1 MRRRAWVFAGIA
13 VAIAALFVRLGLWQL
28 DRLTWRRA
36 VNARVTARLA
46 EPAVDPFA
54 LPRGDTAALRY
65 RQVRVAGRF
74 DWDHELLLT
83 TRTRN
88 GSPGAWLVTPLR
100 VAGRD
105 TAVLVVR
112 GWVYAPDGEQVPD
125 RDRWRE
131 GDTTV
136 ALEGFVVPIAAQPG
150 PTTIPGRTPR
160 AFRQL
165 DVETATRAIG
175 GPVLPL
181 LLVQRGDSAPQGGD
195 VPPRL
200 VPPRLDEANHQS
212 YAIQWFSFAGI
223 ALVSAALFVR
233 AERARARAAAPR

>member
-13 VAIAALFVRLGLWQL
+13 IAVAALFVRLGLWQL
-28 DRLTWRRA
+28 DRLAWRRE
-36 VNARVTARLA
+36 VNTRVTARLA
-46 EPAVDPFA
+46 EPPVDPFA

-65 RQVRVAGRF
+65 RRAVVTGRY
-74 DWDHELLLT
+74 DWDRELLLT

-125 RDRWRE
+125 RARWRE

-136 ALEGFVVPIAAQPG
+136 ALEGFVIPLVERPG
-150 PTTIPGRTPR
+150 PTTIAARTPR
-160 AFRQL
+160 AYRQL
-165 DVETATRAIG
+165 DVETAARDVGT
-175 GPVLPL
+175 PVLPL
-181 LLVQRGDSAPQGGD
+181 LLVQRGDSNPQGGD

-212 YAIQWFSFAGI
+212 YAVQWFSFAAM

-233 AERARARAAAPR
+233 AERKRAAGAP

>member
-13 VAIAALFVRLGLWQL
+13 IAIAALFVRLGVWQL
-28 DRLTWRRA
+28 DRLAWRRE

-46 EPAVDPFA
+46 EPAADPFA
-54 LPRGDTAALRY
+54 LPRDTAALRY
-65 RQVRVAGRF
+65 RRAVVTGRF
-74 DWDHELLLT
+74 DWDHEFLLT

-125 RDRWRE
+125 RPRWRE

-136 ALEGFVVPIAAQPG
+136 ALEGFVVPIAARPG
-150 PTTIPGRTPR
+150 PATIPGRTPR
-160 AFRQL
+160 AYRQL
-165 DVETATRAIG
+165 DVVTASRDLGT
-175 GPVLPL
+175 PVLPL
-181 LLVQRGDSAPQGGD
+181 LLVQRGDSNPQGGD

-212 YAIQWFSFAGI
+212 YAVQWFSFAAM

-233 AERARARAAAPR
+233 AERARAARRP